1 MVISDN
7 MYYKILECQLYTNSL
22 RFFAKFQENFN
33 LCNFQRIFAKKAA
46 ENANSLFA
54 SGGMNEHFIRRRE
67 ELEKLVGASKPAGHQ
82 TARAASFY
90 LDAASDLDRIM
101 AELWRLD
108 QERKP

>member
-1 MVISDN
+1 
-7 MYYKILECQLYTNSL
+7 
-22 RFFAKFQENFN
+22 
-33 LCNFQRIFAKKAA
+33 
-46 ENANSLFA
+46 
-54 SGGMNEHFIRRRE
+54 MNTLTREQYRAYLIRRRE